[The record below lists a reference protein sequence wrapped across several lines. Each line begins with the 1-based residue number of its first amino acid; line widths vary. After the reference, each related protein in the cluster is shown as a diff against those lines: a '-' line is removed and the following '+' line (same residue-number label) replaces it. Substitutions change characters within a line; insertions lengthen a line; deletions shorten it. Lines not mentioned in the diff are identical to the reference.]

1 MDFKPN
7 CRMQFYNT
15 NDKGEEIEPLTVLV
29 NIPLISELIKLAQ
42 TKTVDFEKVKETL
55 KLLAIYKENGEKL
68 DIDYDLLLGFEI
80 LL

>member
-7 CRMQFYNT
+7 CRMQLYNT
-15 NDKGEEIEPLTVLV
+15 NDEGEEIEPLTVLAY
-29 NIPLISELIKLAQ
+29 IPLISELIKLAQ

-55 KLLAIYKENGEKL
+55 NSLDIFGENKEKL
-68 DIDYDLLLGFEI
+68 DIDFDLLLGFEI